1 MNGKYFWGIILIII
15 GAGFLL
21 DQFYIISFREV
32 FSLYWPSILIL
43 VGLLGL
49 LDRKSSKFGNILV
62 IIIGA
67 MIQVD
72 RLDLVDIN
80 VYKLIGPIILI
91 LVGLK
96 IIFSR
101 SVFIE
106 VKSSYGS
113 SKSSYNYTKSN
124 KNITLEDTID
134 SFAMMSGIETNNQ
147 SQQFKGGRA
156 TAVMG
161 GIDINLR
168 GSKLYNNQAEM
179 EVNAIMGGVDI
190 YVPDGWRVEVTGFP
204 IFGGWSNKTKYN
216 TDPNAPLLKVKCF
229 VMFGGMEVK

>member
-1 MNGKYFWGIILIII
+1 MNGKYFWGIILILI

-21 DQFYIISFREV
+21 DQFAIISFSEM

-43 VGLLGL
+43 VGLLGF
-49 LDRKSSKFGNILV
+49 LDRKSSKFGNTLM

-72 RLDLVDIN
+72 KLDLVDIN

-91 LVGLK
+91 LIGLK

-101 SVFIE
+101 GGFVEINTSNSSSKYSYSSN
-106 VKSSYGS
+106 KSS
-113 SKSSYNYTKSN
+113 

-134 SFAMMSGIETNNQ
+134 AFVMMSGIETNNQ

-156 TAVMG
+156 TAIMG
-161 GIDINLR
+161 GIDIDLR
-168 GSKLYNNQAEM
+168 GAKLHNNEAHI
-179 EVNAIMGGVDI
+179 EVNAIMAGVEI
-190 YVPDGWRVEVTGFP
+190 FVPDGWRVEVTGVP
-204 IFGGWSNKTKYN
+204 LLGGWSNKTRYN
-216 TDPNAPLLKVKCF
+216 SDPNAPLLKIKCF
-229 VMFGGMEVK
+229 VMLGGMDIK